1 MDWME
6 LLLVKPH
13 VGDRQQRSR
22 KLSCLF
28 QLPEFKMIDINDSSG
43 DLYTWIGGQKL
54 EDMIVASRISIDTAD
69 SPGSAPK
76 NLFTKG
82 YLKIFHKWIDHKKL
96 RWPIGNHG
104 TSSPKNY

>member
-1 MDWME
+1 ME

-76 NLFTKG
+76 NLFTEG
-82 YLKIFHKWIDHKKL
+82 YLKIFHK
-96 RWPIGNHG
+96 
-104 TSSPKNY
+104 